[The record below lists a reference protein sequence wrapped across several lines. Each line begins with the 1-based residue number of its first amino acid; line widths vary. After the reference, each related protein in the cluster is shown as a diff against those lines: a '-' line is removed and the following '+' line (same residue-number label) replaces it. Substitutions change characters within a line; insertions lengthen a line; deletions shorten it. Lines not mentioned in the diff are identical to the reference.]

1 MGWIRPIP
9 VAKEDI
15 KIGNRY
21 YTCEYSGSISV
32 TAIKIFY
39 DKNSVLVKAKDNK
52 RNPFVRSMNYI
63 FDNLGMARS
72 ACRNW
77 EHDERKRKRKRKK
90 GK

>member
-1 MGWIRPIP
+1 M
-9 VAKEDI
+9 
-15 KIGNRY
+15 
-21 YTCEYSGSISV
+21 

-39 DKNSVLVKAKDNK
+39 GKNSVLVKAKDNK

-77 EHDERKRKRKRKK
+77 EHDERKRKKERKKERKRKCVNRNNEI
-90 GK
+90 